1 MIINKAMTAQ
11 QYVLAFIQRVQQLE
25 GVEAQSALLGINC
38 IGLISRKTYSYT
50 EPLPTT
56 EDVGIHGWTEFA
68 YYTGIWKAEKRR
80 ANIRYVI
87 IPASVRLAIIQ
98 RAEYTG
104 DKIMVCRPVA
114 QADAEAAS
122 QAAKAQPTTRIIDD
136 DSIEW
141 PNNWK

>member
-1 MIINKAMTAQ
+1 MIIHKVMTAQ
-11 QYVLAFIQRVQQLE
+11 QYVLAFIYRAQQLE
-25 GVEAQSALLGINC
+25 GEAAQSALLCINC
-38 IGLISRKTYSYT
+38 IGLVSRKAYSYT

-68 YYTGIWKAEKRR
+68 YYTGVWKAEKRH
-80 ANIRYVI
+80 ANMRYVI

-104 DKIMVCRPVA
+104 ENLVVYKPAA
-114 QADAEAAS
+114 QVEAEAAS
-122 QAAKAQPTTRIIDD
+122 QTAQPTPRSIDD

-141 PNNWK
+141 PNNW

>member
-1 MIINKAMTAQ
+1 MIIHKVMTAQ
-11 QYVLAFIQRVQQLE
+11 QYVLAFIYRAQQLE
-25 GVEAQSALLGINC
+25 GAEAQAALLGINC
-38 IGLISRKTYSYT
+38 IGLVSRKAYSYT

-68 YYTGIWKAEKRR
+68 YYTGVWKAEKRH
-80 ANIRYVI
+80 ANMRYVI

-104 DKIMVCRPVA
+104 VNIVVYKPAAQVEAEVA
-114 QADAEAAS
+114 VKTAQV
-122 QAAKAQPTTRIIDD
+122 QPTARIIDD

-141 PNNWK
+141 PSNW